1 MTSTPPITYLN
12 PKTPGVYITE
22 APTFSNPVVG
32 VATAVP
38 LFVGYTE
45 FAGDPDT
52 GASLYLTPV
61 SVSSMAQFQ
70 KCFGEAHKP
79 LFSLALHPLENPA
92 PSTPPPA
99 PTRDE
104 TAPLFTFTADFTDA
118 GAVTPRRLSV
128 IPTGKS
134 QFGLFRALQ
143 LFFANGGGACYVV
156 SVGSYWRG
164 QYPTARPAPSTDWGP
179 GPLMA
184 GDEGAKIEGGAA
196 EGGAVGLL
204 AGLAAA
210 ASQYGPTM
218 TVVPEACRLDAADYS
233 AVAQAML
240 AQAASL
246 QDRVAILDLPGRL
259 TATTPRELEASQAAF
274 SKAIA
279 PQAANVS
286 YGVAYAPGLRTSLI
300 ALGELDI
307 AALFPAK
314 ADREVLRNLMM
325 TEAKALFGGAD
336 LKALEGQIATAL
348 PLGDPESQTPSPPD
362 TGAEALNA
370 LRRALPGLERLEG
383 ALAHALDVA
392 PPSAAMAGVW
402 TLSDTENGVWNAPAN
417 LTVAAVT
424 SSLCPLTDLEQA
436 GYASPADGQAI
447 NILRDFAGRGT
458 VVWGARTLDGNSKD
472 YAYIQ
477 VRRTLITIEQSIKL
491 ALQSYVFAAND
502 ATTWSMVTASISS
515 FLTGLWQQG
524 ALMGASAAEA
534 FTVQCGVGSTMTA
547 QTVLDG
553 YMVVAVTLQ
562 MVHPAEFME
571 LTFTQAMGS

>member
-1 MTSTPPITYLN
+1 MATTPTSPYLN
-12 PKTPGVYITE
+12 RKAPGVYITE
-22 APTFSNPVVG
+22 TPAFSNAVVG

-52 GASLYLTPV
+52 GKPLYLTPV
-61 SVSSMAQFQ
+61 AVSSMAQFQ
-70 KCFGEAHKP
+70 KCFGQAYQP
-79 LFSLALHPLENPA
+79 SFSVALHPLENPA
-92 PSTPPPA
+92 PSTPPAA
-99 PTRDE
+99 PTPDE
-104 TAPLFTFTADFTDA
+104 TTPLFTFTADFTHD
-118 GAVTPRRLSV
+118 GAVAPRRLSV
-128 IPTGKS
+128 IPAGKS

-143 LFFANGGGACYVV
+143 LFFANGGGDCYVV

-184 GDEGAKIEGGAA
+184 GDEGAKIEAGAAVGGAA
-196 EGGAVGLL
+196 GLL

-210 ASQYGPTM
+210 ACQYGPTM
-218 TVVPEACRLDAADYS
+218 TVVPEACRLDAADYA

-246 QDRVAILDLPGRL
+246 QDRVAILDLPGCL

-274 SKAIA
+274 TKAIA
-279 PQAANVS
+279 PQLANVS

-300 ALGELDI
+300 APGELDI
-307 AALFPAK
+307 PRLFPAK
-314 ADREVLRNLMM
+314 ADREVLRNLMR

-336 LKALEGQIATAL
+336 LRALERQIATAL
-348 PLGDPESQTPSPPD
+348 PLEDPESQTSSPPD
-362 TGAEALNA
+362 TGAEALKG
-370 LRRALPGLERLEG
+370 LRRVLPGIERLVG
-383 ALAHALDVA
+383 ALVHALDVA
-392 PPSAAMAGVW
+392 PPSPALAGVW
-402 TLSDTENGVWNAPAN
+402 TLSDTQNGVWSAPAN

-424 SSLCPLTDLEQA
+424 SPLCALTDSEQA

-458 VVWGARTLDGNSKD
+458 VVWGARTLDGNSED

-477 VRRTLITIEQSIKL
+477 VRRSLITIEQSIKL

-502 ATTWSMVTASISS
+502 ATTWSTVTASISS

-534 FTVQCGVGSTMTA
+534 FTVQCGLGSTMTA

-571 LTFTQAMGS
+571 LTFTQTMGS